1 MENDIIKYEKK
12 FKNIIKFEHIVSSY
26 IIMLNYAGHQVYIP
40 NAGAI
45 NTATNSQIN
54 GSIYGPAYATML
66 VVVLKGGDNP

>member
-1 MENDIIKYEKK
+1 MKK

-26 IIMLNYAGHQVYIP
+26 IMMLNY
-40 NAGAI
+40 AGAI

-66 VVVLKGGDNP
+66 VVVLEGGDNPRRRAVN